1 MFFSE
6 KKEKNKRLPNI
17 QTRNNLYSKF
27 SLNKYFPKEKANIQ
41 LLPKYKN
48 YSNRNPNIAIINNF
62 KKNSPTNGIYLNLK
76 RNNSMLNI
84 KNKKRFK
91 DFEKIK
97 IFKGKPVEIPNKSE
111 LYKYKNRKNVTKLS
125 KEFNERKIY
134 LFKKNF
140 NYNCKID
147 KNETFNLSLNLQ
159 PKETLKQIIY
169 NSYNNQIKMEDNEF
183 RHPRMVN
190 ILKENTILYN
200 EVFYQPWKYPDLFFK

>member
-125 KEFNERKIY
+125 KEFNKRKIY

-147 KNETFNLSLNLQ
+147 KNDTFNLSLNLQ

-169 NSYNNQIKMEDNEF
+169 NSHNNQTKTEDNEF
-183 RHPRMVN
+183 RHPRTVN
-190 ILKENTILYN
+190 TPKENTILHN
-200 EVFYQPWKYPDLFFK
+200 EVFHQPRKHPDSSVK